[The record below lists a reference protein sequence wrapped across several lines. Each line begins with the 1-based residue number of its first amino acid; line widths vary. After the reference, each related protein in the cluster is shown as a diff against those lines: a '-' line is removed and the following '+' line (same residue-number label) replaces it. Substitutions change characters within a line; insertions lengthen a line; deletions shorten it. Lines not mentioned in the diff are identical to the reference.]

1 MARRITLFHLVV
13 AVFGLAVVNISFTP
27 AATRAE
33 TADNFT
39 DPADQARLDALF
51 QRLRAPDEGWRLA
64 ETEILQI
71 WSRSGSASMDLLLK
85 RGIEALD
92 AGEIDTALFH
102 LTALTDHA
110 PGFAE
115 GWAARGAAFAALGEA
130 GPASADLARALAL
143 EPRHFAAL
151 TLLCRILDE
160 MEAEDSAE
168 AACTASLAIHPHQ
181 QEAIDTLARLRHAR
195 EGVLL

>member
-13 AVFGLAVVNISFTP
+13 TVFAALVVNISFTP
-27 AATRAE
+27 PAAQAQ

-39 DPADQARLDALF
+39 DPADQARLEVLF
-51 QRLRAPDEGWRLA
+51 DRLRGDGWRLA

-71 WSRSGSASMDLLLK
+71 WSRSGSAAMDLLLK

-92 AGEIDTALFH
+92 AGEVEAALFH

-110 PGFAE
+110 PDFAE
-115 GWAARGAAFAALGEA
+115 GWAARGAAHAMAGQF
-130 GPASADLARALAL
+130 GPAAADLARALAL

-151 TLLCRILDE
+151 TLLCQMLDE
-160 MEAEDSAE
+160 MDRPDSAE
-168 AACTASLAIHPHQ
+168 AACAASLAIHPHQ
-181 QEAIDTLARLRHAR
+181 QEAIDTLSRLRHR
-195 EGVLL
+195 SQGVLL

>member
-1 MARRITLFHLVV
+1 M
-13 AVFGLAVVNISFTP
+13 VNISFTP
-27 AATRAE
+27 AAGRAE

-51 QRLRAPDEGWRLA
+51 QRLRAPGEGWRLA

-71 WSRSGSASMDLLLK
+71 WSRSGSASMDLLLQ

-110 PGFAE
+110 PDFAE
-115 GWAARGAAFAALGEA
+115 GWAARGAAHAMAGQF
-130 GPASADLARALAL
+130 GPAGADLAHALTL

-151 TLLCRILDE
+151 TLLCQMLDE
-160 MEAEDSAE
+160 MERPDRAE
-168 AACTASLAIHPHQ
+168 AACAASLAIHPHQ
-181 QEAIDTLARLRHAR
+181 QEAIDILTRLRHRR